1 MARNPLD
8 VDLDVLSGIEDGME
22 VFDNLEAEVL
32 AWGGVGFD
40 ASADCCLVVDKYPDG
55 LSGGVV
61 LCPTSSIGGGL

>member
-1 MARNPLD
+1 MLFRS

-40 ASADCCLVVDKYPDG
+40 ASADCCLVVDKFPDG
-55 LSGGVV
+55 L
-61 LCPTSSIGGGL
+61 